1 MAYAADLLTVSTGG
15 IRSVCMLLDELSST
29 STISATIEASPPL
42 CIIITNYVTFLKVKI
57 RATLYKIACT
67 KFKSKLAAPNFTF
80 TTNLSLYSD

>member
-42 CIIITNYVTFLKVKI
+42 CIIITNYVTFKGKNSSNAI
-57 RATLYKIACT
+57 Q
-67 KFKSKLAAPNFTF
+67 N
-80 TTNLSLYSD
+80 SLH